1 MSKDETCGMQKV
13 TSAYNKL
20 RAEEFSHLRGRFY
33 ARFPK
38 SLASD
43 YTLEQE
49 IFLHFDVL
57 QAENKQLEASH
68 EKREKRSSDC
78 IIWHSKELSKVKRDN
93 LRLRGKLEYMKKYS
107 GYLRPDGHP
116 HTHYHGGCIW
126 CDIEQAL
133 KEAEKL

>member
-57 QAENKQLEASH
+57 QAENKQLKASH
-68 EKREKRSSDC
+68 DKLVEATEDLYDLYKKKCTSQHVKFDRIVKMHR
-78 IIWHSKELSKVKRDN
+78 KVK
-93 LRLRGKLEYMKKYS
+93 
-107 GYLRPDGHP
+107 
-116 HTHYHGGCIW
+116 
-126 CDIEQAL
+126 QAL
-133 KEAEKL
+133 AEAEKIK

>member
-57 QAENKQLEASH
+57 QAENKQLKASH
-68 EKREKRSSDC
+68 D
-78 IIWHSKELSKVKRDN
+78 
-93 LRLRGKLEYMKKYS
+93 KLVEAIKYALGCGIMTETVCKKF
-107 GYLRPDGHP
+107 
-116 HTHYHGGCIW
+116 
-126 CDIEQAL
+126 EQAL
-133 KEAEKL
+133 KEAEK

>member
-57 QAENKQLEASH
+57 QAENKQLKASH
-68 EKREKRSSDC
+68 D
-78 IIWHSKELSKVKRDN
+78 
-93 LRLRGKLEYMKKYS
+93 KLVEALKKY
-107 GYLRPDGHP
+107 GNHLRDCPYFHP
-116 HTHYHGGCIW
+116 IMPTEEIKCNCGL
-126 CDIEQAL
+126 EQAL
-133 KEAEKL
+133 KEAEK

>member
-43 YTLEQE
+43 YTLEQ
-49 IFLHFDVL
+49 
-57 QAENKQLEASH
+57 
-68 EKREKRSSDC
+68 
-78 IIWHSKELSKVKRDN
+78 
-93 LRLRGKLEYMKKYS
+93 
-107 GYLRPDGHP
+107 
-116 HTHYHGGCIW
+116 
-126 CDIEQAL
+126 
-133 KEAEKL
+133 

>member
-1 MSKDETCGMQKV
+1 MTYDDHTDCDNQL
-13 TSAYNKL
+13 NK
-20 RAEEFSHLRGRFY
+20 AEDALI
-33 ARFPK
+33 A
-38 SLASD
+38 
-43 YTLEQE
+43 
-49 IFLHFDVL
+49 L
-57 QAENKQLEASH
+57 QAKYKALEASH